1 MRRNVYENK
10 LQFKYFADL
19 CTSRFEVIFKCVIAL
34 RLFKKYSGHVWV
46 EVCEMIIRGT
56 HQNALGLIEIISN
69 RISVAAGSLDHPDS
83 ERSVSCYE

>member
-1 MRRNVYENK
+1 MKINSNSNILQVYVLILSYFRMCHCIK
-10 LQFKYFADL
+10 TLFFKNSEHA
-19 CTSRFEVIFKCVIAL
+19 
-34 RLFKKYSGHVWV
+34 WV
-46 EVCEMIIRGT
+46 QVCEMIIRGT